1 MSKKLIITVLSI
13 GLIALISYYLLGG
26 FNKATYT
33 VETKDTIEVYG
44 VYYEGKIGS
53 DTLRE
58 YFTQA
63 RTLVEENEQIEDIV
77 IVYYGDVNPNN
88 GQVRNFI
95 GVNSNGNELNTF
107 EGWSNR
113 AVKSEASVKAC
124 IEANPLAMPTPE
136 DMLSELKEMALQKRL
151 KPDTVFIEYYSGP
164 NNLCVELLT
173 Q

>member
-1 MSKKLIITVLSI
+1 MSRKLIITVLSI

-33 VETKDTIEVYG
+33 VKNSDTIDVYG
-44 VYYEGKIGS
+44 IYYEGKIGS

-63 RTLVEENEQIEDIV
+63 RTLVEENEQIDDIV
-77 IVYYGDVNPNN
+77 IIYYGDVNPNN
-88 GQVRNFI
+88 GQVKNFI
-95 GVNSNGNELNTF
+95 GVNYNGNELNKLK
-107 EGWSNR
+107 GWGNR
-113 AVKSEASVKAC
+113 GIKSKASVKAC

-136 DMLSELKEMALQKRL
+136 DMLSELKEFALEKKL